1 MRILHFRGKET
12 SANKELFS
20 SIYRSYITRSCARLF
35 YKLQL
40 ISFQMWLYNNNSART
55 IVPFRAYQSERNHQ

>member
-20 SIYRSYITRSCARLF
+20 SIYRSFITRSCARLF

-55 IVPFRAYQSERNHQ
+55 IVPFRAYQLEHNHQ

>member
-1 MRILHFRGKET
+1 MKILHLREKGT
-12 SANKELFS
+12 SSNKELFS

-40 ISFQMWLYNNNSART
+40 IFFQMWLYNNNSART

>member
-12 SANKELFS
+12 SSNKELFS
-20 SIYRSYITRSCARLF
+20 SIYRSFITRSCTRLF
-35 YKLQL
+35 YKIQL

-55 IVPFRAYQSERNHQ
+55 IVPFRAYQSEHNHQ